1 MVDSLRELG
10 LIGDLHTVSLVS
22 TSGSIVWTCVPR
34 FDSDSCFTSLL
45 GRPDNGQFTIAPVD
59 NKFDSVQK
67 YQDDTLILETIF
79 TTATGKVKLI
89 DFMPVREKHARIVRI
104 VEGMS
109 GEVNL
114 KVDLVLRF
122 DYGLSVPW
130 ARRVDRGHLFAS
142 GPNSVILETDFPL
155 RGRDMATEG
164 EIKVG
169 AGETHALVLSF
180 FDCTEEIPRKIDPH
194 EELRKCRFFWR
205 SWVADTDEDYQEY
218 DEIVRRSLITLKALT
233 YEPTGGMVA
242 AATTSLPENVGGTRN
257 WDYRFCWLRDA
268 SFALDAFVNRGHRAE
283 ATQWR
288 TWLLRAVAGSPK
300 QIQIMYGLA
309 GERRI
314 PELELDWLSGYRA
327 SRPVRV
333 GNAASGQFQLDVYGE
348 VLDAIYQMRR
358 SGVGADDDASA
369 ILSIFADHVQEV
381 WNQPDEGIWEI
392 RGPRQHFTHSKI
404 MAWVALDRAIK
415 MELCPEDDPRMVG
428 WMSARKDIENAVLEK
443 GYNSDAGAFTQA
455 FGSSQLDAS
464 VLLAP
469 IMGFLSAT
477 DERMRST
484 IEAIRTRLD
493 HGGFVMRYET
503 TSGSDGFN
511 EPEGVFLPCSF
522 WLAEDLVLLGDP
534 EGAEELLERLIK
546 TANPLGIFSEEF
558 NPDTG
563 EMVGNFAQAF
573 THVGLITTV
582 QRLIESRR
590 GQVSDRTKRDYA
602 RYGG

>member
-1 MVDSLRELG
+1 MVDDLRDLG
-10 LIGDLHTVSLVS
+10 LIGDLHTVSLVN
-22 TSGSIVWTCVPR
+22 TSGSVVWTCVPR
-34 FDSDSCFTSLL
+34 FDSDSCFASLL
-45 GRPDNGQFTIAPVD
+45 GSDENGHFTVAPSAK
-59 NKFDSVQK
+59 KFDSSQK
-67 YQDDTLILETIF
+67 YQDDTLILETVF
-79 TTATGKVKLI
+79 TTSTGKVKLV
-89 DFMPVREKHARIVRI
+89 DFMPIRERHARIVRI
-104 VEGMS
+104 IQGVS
-109 GEVNL
+109 GEVDL
-114 KVDLVLRF
+114 KIDLVLRF

-130 ARRVDRGHLFAS
+130 ARRVSRGMLYAS
-142 GPNSVILETDFPL
+142 GPNSVLLESDVEL
-155 RGRDMATEG
+155 EGRDMATEG
-164 EIKVG
+164 NVKVSQ
-169 AGETHALVLSF
+169 GESHFLSLTF
-180 FDCTEEIPRKIDPH
+180 FGGTEEIPRRIDYQ
-194 EELRKCRFFWR
+194 EELRKCRSFWR
-205 SWVADTDEDYQEY
+205 SWVADTEEDYEEY
-218 DEIVRRSLITLKALT
+218 DPIVRRSLITLKALI

-242 AATTSLPENVGGTRN
+242 ASTTSLPENVGGTRN

-268 SFALDAFVNRGHRAE
+268 SFALDAFVNRGHSAE

-300 QIQIMYGLA
+300 QIQIMYGIA

-314 PELELDWLSGYRA
+314 PELELDWLSGYRE

-348 VLDAIYQMRR
+348 VLDAIYQMKR
-358 SGVGADDDASA
+358 SGVAPDDDASA
-369 ILSIFADHVQEV
+369 ILSVFADHVREV
-381 WNQPDEGIWEI
+381 WSEPDEGIWEI

-415 MELCPEDDPRMVG
+415 LELCPEDDSRMAA
-428 WMSARKDIENAVLEK
+428 WKSARQDVETAVLEK
-443 GYNSDAGAFTQA
+443 GYNSDTGAFTQA

-469 IMGFLSAT
+469 IMGFIPAT
-477 DERMRST
+477 DDRMLST
-484 IEAIRTRLD
+484 IEAIKSRLD

-522 WLAEDLVLLGDP
+522 WLAEDLALAGDP
-534 EGAEELLERLIK
+534 DGAEELLGRLIK

-573 THVGLITTV
+573 THVGLVSAV
-582 QRLIESRR
+582 QRIIESRR
-590 GQVSDRTKRDYA
+590 GKPRDRTERDYTK
-602 RYGG
+602 YGV